1 MKTGQY
7 PVLFLAAVLLVLA
20 LGIELSLAQSFSIR
34 WGGAALAALLL
45 ASLLL
50 LWRGNRLCAI
60 MVLLL
65 FFALGIVRLQ
75 AALFLPP
82 ADISYFA
89 GAGAEVKVS
98 GTIDDEPR
106 WTQAVLPDGSRIY
119 KVRYLVAVEQ
129 VRRPGGDWQKA
140 AGKCYLYARASVMPD
155 KVARIGDAVTASGRV
170 RLPRGYQNPG
180 QLDTALLLRS
190 DGITASVVAGK
201 GGAKTEA
208 REGHAF
214 RRFIAGIR
222 EHYRTGMERAMP
234 KEDAAA
240 VFAMLFGGYQG
251 LSEDLVADFQATG
264 IVHILSVSGSH
275 ISLIAAVMAWLAA
288 ALRLPRTVSAALVL
302 SCIALYSILAGCVPP
317 VIRSA
322 IMGGLAFLALALG
335 RERESRCVLLLTG
348 IFMLL
353 WNPLLLF
360 HISFELSYLATAGLL
375 FLAPV
380 FRAWLRARGMPDVLA
395 MGLAITL
402 SAQLATLPVLA
413 WYFGQVSLS
422 ALLANLLVVPI
433 LELIIILGLFAGLVA
448 FLLPLLGHIVFALT
462 SLLLGLAAELAHVLA
477 SLPGGIF
484 YLSAMGWPAVVL
496 YYFALGTLLL
506 TEEQREWLRTRLVPW
521 RRPAFALFLALAAA
535 VAVYRAVTPERL
547 AVHFLD
553 VGQGDAALVVT
564 PRGRALLI
572 DTGGTR
578 NGSFDIGARVDVPYL
593 LHHGIREV
601 EAVFLTHA
609 HEDHAQ
615 GCGAILQKMPVG
627 HVYTADEGTAAYAR
641 SMGIGDAD
649 PLLQKFSRAQEGDAL
664 TIDGVKVEVLFAPPA
679 PEGGGTGNEVSNA
692 YRVSYGRAQF
702 LFTGDL
708 VKEQE
713 AKLLETGKDVRAA
726 VLKAGH
732 HGSATSSSLAFL
744 QTVKPRYGVFCVGF
758 ENSFGH
764 PKEEVLRRY
773 EQQGIEILR
782 TDQAGAI
789 VFETDGE
796 KMWVRTHVKQL

>member
-65 FFALGIVRLQ
+65 FFTLGIVRLQ

-140 AGKCYLYARASVMPD
+140 AGKCYLYARAPVMPD

-288 ALRLPRTVSAALVL
+288 ALRLPRAVSAALVL

-317 VIRSA
+317 VIRSG

-395 MGLAITL
+395 MGTSRFQRSSRRFLCSPGTSGRCRFRHCSPIC
-402 SAQLATLPVLA
+402 SSCPS
-413 WYFGQVSLS
+413 WSSSSSSGSLRGS
-422 ALLANLLVVPI
+422 WPSCCR
-433 LELIIILGLFAGLVA
+433 F
-448 FLLPLLGHIVFALT
+448 
-462 SLLLGLAAELAHVLA
+462 
-477 SLPGGIF
+477 
-484 YLSAMGWPAVVL
+484 SAM
-496 YYFALGTLLL
+496 
-506 TEEQREWLRTRLVPW
+506 
-521 RRPAFALFLALAAA
+521 
-535 VAVYRAVTPERL
+535 
-547 AVHFLD
+547 
-553 VGQGDAALVVT
+553 
-564 PRGRALLI
+564 
-572 DTGGTR
+572 
-578 NGSFDIGARVDVPYL
+578 
-593 LHHGIREV
+593 
-601 EAVFLTHA
+601 
-609 HEDHAQ
+609 
-615 GCGAILQKMPVG
+615 
-627 HVYTADEGTAAYAR
+627 
-641 SMGIGDAD
+641 
-649 PLLQKFSRAQEGDAL
+649 
-664 TIDGVKVEVLFAPPA
+664 
-679 PEGGGTGNEVSNA
+679 
-692 YRVSYGRAQF
+692 
-702 LFTGDL
+702 
-708 VKEQE
+708 
-713 AKLLETGKDVRAA
+713 
-726 VLKAGH
+726 
-732 HGSATSSSLAFL
+732 SSSL
-744 QTVKPRYGVFCVGF
+744 
-758 ENSFGH
+758 
-764 PKEEVLRRY
+764 RRVCCWDWRRSSHTY
-773 EQQGIEILR
+773 SR
-782 TDQAGAI
+782 VSQAASSTSRRWAGLLSCSTTSRWA
-789 VFETDGE
+789 
-796 KMWVRTHVKQL
+796 LCC

>member
-1 MKTGQY
+1 
-7 PVLFLAAVLLVLA
+7 
-20 LGIELSLAQSFSIR
+20 
-34 WGGAALAALLL
+34 
-45 ASLLL
+45 
-50 LWRGNRLCAI
+50 
-60 MVLLL
+60 
-65 FFALGIVRLQ
+65 
-75 AALFLPP
+75 
-82 ADISYFA
+82 
-89 GAGAEVKVS
+89 
-98 GTIDDEPR
+98 
-106 WTQAVLPDGSRIY
+106 
-119 KVRYLVAVEQ
+119 
-129 VRRPGGDWQKA
+129 
-140 AGKCYLYARASVMPD
+140 
-155 KVARIGDAVTASGRV
+155 
-170 RLPRGYQNPG
+170 
-180 QLDTALLLRS
+180 
-190 DGITASVVAGK
+190 
-201 GGAKTEA
+201 
-208 REGHAF
+208 
-214 RRFIAGIR
+214 
-222 EHYRTGMERAMP
+222 
-234 KEDAAA
+234 
-240 VFAMLFGGYQG
+240 
-251 LSEDLVADFQATG
+251 
-264 IVHILSVSGSH
+264 
-275 ISLIAAVMAWLAA
+275 
-288 ALRLPRTVSAALVL
+288 
-302 SCIALYSILAGCVPP
+302 
-317 VIRSA
+317 
-322 IMGGLAFLALALG
+322 
-335 RERESRCVLLLTG
+335 
-348 IFMLL
+348 MLL

-380 FRAWLRARGMPDVLA
+380 LRAWLRARGMPDVLA

-448 FLLPLLGHIVFALT
+448 FLLPLLGHVVFAST

-679 PEGGGTGNEVSNA
+679 PEGGGTGNEVSNV

-708 VKEQE
+708 VKEQD

-796 KMWVRTHVKQL
+796 KMWVRTHVKQS

>member
-1 MKTGQY
+1 
-7 PVLFLAAVLLVLA
+7 
-20 LGIELSLAQSFSIR
+20 
-34 WGGAALAALLL
+34 
-45 ASLLL
+45 
-50 LWRGNRLCAI
+50 
-60 MVLLL
+60 
-65 FFALGIVRLQ
+65 
-75 AALFLPP
+75 
-82 ADISYFA
+82 
-89 GAGAEVKVS
+89 
-98 GTIDDEPR
+98 
-106 WTQAVLPDGSRIY
+106 
-119 KVRYLVAVEQ
+119 
-129 VRRPGGDWQKA
+129 
-140 AGKCYLYARASVMPD
+140 
-155 KVARIGDAVTASGRV
+155 
-170 RLPRGYQNPG
+170 
-180 QLDTALLLRS
+180 
-190 DGITASVVAGK
+190 
-201 GGAKTEA
+201 
-208 REGHAF
+208 
-214 RRFIAGIR
+214 
-222 EHYRTGMERAMP
+222 
-234 KEDAAA
+234 
-240 VFAMLFGGYQG
+240 
-251 LSEDLVADFQATG
+251 
-264 IVHILSVSGSH
+264 
-275 ISLIAAVMAWLAA
+275 
-288 ALRLPRTVSAALVL
+288 
-302 SCIALYSILAGCVPP
+302 
-317 VIRSA
+317 
-322 IMGGLAFLALALG
+322 
-335 RERESRCVLLLTG
+335 
-348 IFMLL
+348 MLL

-395 MGLAITL
+395 MGFAITL

-448 FLLPLLGHIVFALT
+448 FLLPLLGHVVFAST

-477 SLPGGIF
+477 SLPGGIL
-484 YLSAMGWPAVVL
+484 YISAMRWPVVVL

-506 TEEQREWLRTRLVPW
+506 TEAQREWLRTRLVPW

-547 AVHFLD
+547 AVHFID

-564 PRGRALLI
+564 PKGRALLF

-578 NGSFDIGARVDVPYL
+578 DGSFDIGARVDVPYL

-615 GCGAILQKMPVG
+615 GCGAILKKMPVG
-627 HVYTADEGTAAYAR
+627 HVYTAGEGTAAYAR

-649 PLLQKFSRAQEGDAL
+649 PLLQKFSWAQEGDAL

-679 PEGGGTGNEVSNA
+679 PEGGGTGNEVSNV

-796 KMWVRTHVKQL
+796 KMWVRTHVKQS